1 MKLHDLLY
9 LDCGSIVYDML
20 LGIYYVLVGYVEE
33 TNKFVGLKVKNE
45 KYCFDNMYRIDVQT
59 DRYKYIKK
67 VSDNDRVKIL
77 MSLHTSL
84 IDLAPVRKRFINLK
98 TLNPHVYIESLQ
110 KSLPEKFYKYANN
123 VLYHAVVV
131 NGFVYLD
138 YELKGYTEDYMIG
151 IVRES

>member
-1 MKLHDLLY
+1 
-9 LDCGSIVYDML
+9 
-20 LGIYYVLVGYVEE
+20 
-33 TNKFVGLKVKNE
+33 
-45 KYCFDNMYRIDVQT
+45 MYRLDVQT